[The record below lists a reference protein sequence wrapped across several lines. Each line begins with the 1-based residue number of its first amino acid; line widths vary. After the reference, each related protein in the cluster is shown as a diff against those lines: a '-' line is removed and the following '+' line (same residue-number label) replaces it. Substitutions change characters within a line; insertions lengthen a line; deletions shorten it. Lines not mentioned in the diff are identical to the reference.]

1 MKSQLHH
8 VALNVS
14 DLDWYARFF
23 QEIFG
28 MEIRRSTGAAPNR
41 KLWFTEG
48 IQLNESSN
56 VPSGGGACDHISIA
70 VPDVPAAKE
79 AALQAGCT
87 PLPNGAHWF
96 ALPNGTKVE
105 LMCME
110 PPALYSRHS

>member
-8 VALNVS
+8 VALNVQ
-14 DLDWYARFF
+14 DIKWYTSFF

-28 MEIRRSTGAAPNR
+28 MEIRKTTGSAPSR

-48 IQLNESSN
+48 IQLNECQEMP
-56 VPSGGGACDHISIA
+56 VIGGAYDHVSIA
-70 VPDVPAAKE
+70 VPDVAE
-79 AALQAGCT
+79 TVRAALKAGCT

-96 ALPNGTKVE
+96 ALPNGTMVE

-110 PPALYSRHS
+110 SPVL